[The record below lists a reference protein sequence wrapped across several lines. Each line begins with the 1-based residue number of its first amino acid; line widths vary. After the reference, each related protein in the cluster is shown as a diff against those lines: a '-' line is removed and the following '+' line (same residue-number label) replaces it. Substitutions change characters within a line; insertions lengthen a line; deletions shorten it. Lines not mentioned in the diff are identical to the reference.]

1 VGKPTI
7 GGRKLAMRTLDA
19 TGTADAEVVSASP
32 PGGDVR
38 AVPEEPEPPGSRD
51 PGSDVR
57 PRRMLLRQLVK
68 DGEVV
73 GAESLGAARERH
85 KRALLELPR
94 AAQRLSS
101 GDPVIPTVIRPARE
115 NAGDGGGPGR

>member
-1 VGKPTI
+1 
-7 GGRKLAMRTLDA
+7 MRMLDA

-32 PGGDVR
+32 PRGDVH
-38 AVPEEPEPPGSRD
+38 AVPDEPEPPGGRH
-51 PGSDVR
+51 PRSDGR
-57 PRRMLLRQLVK
+57 ARRMLLRQLVK
-68 DGEVV
+68 DGEIV
-73 GAESLGAARERH
+73 GAEPLGAARERH

-115 NAGDGGGPGR
+115 NAGNGSEPDR